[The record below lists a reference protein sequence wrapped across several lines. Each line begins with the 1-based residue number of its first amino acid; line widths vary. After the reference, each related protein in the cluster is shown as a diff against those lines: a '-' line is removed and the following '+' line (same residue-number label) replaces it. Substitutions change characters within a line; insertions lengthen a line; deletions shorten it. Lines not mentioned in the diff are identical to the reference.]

1 MAEIKWEDIEAAN
14 KTLVAL
20 PITHKDKKGNYVT
33 KDYFPVAQRI
43 KAFRM
48 CYPRGSIVTEMVS
61 NANGVCV
68 FRASVYD
75 GELLLGTGHAQ
86 EKESDSYINQT
97 SIVENTETSAIGRA
111 LGMVGFGVDADI
123 ASADEMVKAFN
134 AQAAL
139 NGAQP
144 QAQTAGEYKAT
155 ARQPV
160 QPAPQPRPQATAQP
174 QSAEPKASPRQ
185 IEIIAERYTGA
196 NRTKLLQANGITLL
210 EDLPRAKASEII
222 TKLMNM
228 GKSKQKASEE
238 TPPPN
243 DDELPFD
250 SFTPAGG
257 AK

>member
-1 MAEIKWEDIEAAN
+1 MAKIKWEQIEAAN
-14 KTLVAL
+14 KAAKTVD
-20 PITHKDKKGNYVT
+20 IHGKNYVT
-33 KDYFPVAQRI
+33 VAQRI

-48 CYPRGSIVTEMVS
+48 VYPTGTIMSEILS
-61 NANGVCV
+61 NENGVCV
-68 FRASVYD
+68 FRAQVYD
-75 GELLLGTGHAQ
+75 GKTLLGIGHAQ
-86 EKESDSYINQT
+86 EKESASTINRT
-97 SIVENTETSAIGRA
+97 SMVENAETSAIGRA
-111 LGMVGFGVDADI
+111 LGMAGFGVDGDI

-139 NGAQP
+139 QSQQP
-144 QAQTAGEYKAT
+144 QAN
-155 ARQPV
+155 QP
-160 QPAPQPRPQATAQP
+160 QKQTAQP
-174 QSAEPKASPRQ
+174 QQSEPKASPRQ

-228 GKSKQKASEE
+228 GKSKQKAAEE

-250 SFTPAGG
+250 SFTPEGG
-257 AK
+257 EKNG

>member
-1 MAEIKWEDIEAAN
+1 MAEIKWEQIEAAN
-14 KTLVAL
+14 KAAKTVD
-20 PITHKDKKGNYVT
+20 IHGKNYVT
-33 KDYFPVAQRI
+33 VAQRI

-48 CYPRGSIVTEMVS
+48 VYPTGTIMSEILS
-61 NANGVCV
+61 NENGVCV
-68 FRASVYD
+68 FRAQVYD
-75 GELLLGTGHAQ
+75 GQTLLGVGHAQ
-86 EKESDSYINQT
+86 EKETASTINRT
-97 SIVENTETSAIGRA
+97 SMVENAETSAIGRA
-111 LGMVGFGVDADI
+111 LGMAGFGVDGDI

-144 QAQTAGEYKAT
+144 QAQPAGEYKAT
-155 ARQPV
+155 ARQ
-160 QPAPQPRPQATAQP
+160 PQATAQP

-228 GKSKQKASEE
+228 GKSKQKAAEE

-243 DDELPFD
+243 DDELPID